1 MDTGKLLD
9 TCVISEEER
18 EEEEGVEDGDKGE
31 SGINTDKPRGPGVEE
46 DSKADDGGNCDKA
59 VSEDGDEDGDNH
71 EGDGEDEEGFE
82 DDRVATGPK
91 IAPVTCLASCKNG

>member
-18 EEEEGVEDGDKGE
+18 EEEEGVEDGAKGE
-31 SGINTDKPRGPGVEE
+31 SAINTDEPRGQVSE
-46 DSKADDGGNCDKA
+46 DTKADDGDNCEKGVD
-59 VSEDGDEDGDNH
+59 EDEDEDGEDL
-71 EGDGEDEEGFE
+71 EGDGEEEDGFE

-91 IAPVTCLASCKNG
+91 IAPVTCLASCKDG